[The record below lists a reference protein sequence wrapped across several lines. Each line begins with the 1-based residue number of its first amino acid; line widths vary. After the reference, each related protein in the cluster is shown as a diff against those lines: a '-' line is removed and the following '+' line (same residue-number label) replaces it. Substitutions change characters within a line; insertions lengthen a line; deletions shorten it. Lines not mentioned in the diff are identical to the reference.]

1 MIYILEIIMFQML
14 FLVLY
19 YMFKNE
25 TFFNYNRIYL
35 LGTSLFSYVLPFV
48 KFDAFRT
55 TFSTINTINILPTVF
70 IGDTTQN
77 LINNTSTNSFSWH
90 WWYFLLLG
98 SIVMLAI
105 FMVKLWKLIQLS
117 KNELVIK
124 SEEVRLVTIKNS
136 QSAFSFFN
144 WIFMGDQLKGEER
157 EIILEH
163 ELIHVKQI
171 HSLDL
176 LFFEIQRIV
185 CWFNPLV
192 YQYQKEIQSLHEF
205 IVDNQMIQKS
215 GKQDYCK
222 NILTQLLNVPKLSLV
237 NTFYKQSIIK
247 KRIAMITK
255 KESKSTARLKYAFI
269 IPVMMG
275 MLFYTSCQQNEKEVE
290 EETLIEVR
298 DDKSYMKK
306 NSTSE
311 AEVNYDTIYINN
323 GTKEEIVKRSN
334 EVIKSMRGNGS
345 SYVIVVKETLEVLV
359 RATFSDDKVIIS
371 EENLDIP
378 FAAVQNSAVFPGCEE
393 EENKK
398 ACFSNKVNRF
408 IAKNYNIGLAEEL
421 GLVGVQR
428 MAGMFKINVNGK
440 VSDIQV
446 RGEHQKLN
454 EEFIRVLNSL
464 PQMEPATQNGEK
476 ISMPFSLPLVFRVE
490 PKTDE
495 SSN

>member
-14 FLVLY
+14 FLALY

-35 LGTSLFSYVLPFV
+35 LGTSVLSYVLPFV

-55 TFSTINTINILPTVF
+55 TSSTINTINMLPTVF
-70 IGDTTQN
+70 LGDTTQA
-77 LINNTSTNSFSWH
+77 LVNNTHTNSFSWH
-90 WWYFLLLG
+90 WSYLLLLG
-98 SIVMLAI
+98 STVMFLV

-117 KNELVIK
+117 KNEQVIK
-124 SEEVRLVTIKNS
+124 SDKFHLVTIKNS

-157 EIILEH
+157 EIILAH
-163 ELIHVKQI
+163 ELIHVKQK

-215 GKQDYCK
+215 GSETYCK

-237 NTFYKQSIIK
+237 NTFYKQSLIK

-290 EETLIEVR
+290 DEQVLEVK
-298 DDKSYMKK
+298 DGK
-306 NSTSE
+306 
-311 AEVNYDTIYINN
+311 VF
-323 GTKEEIVKRSN
+323 
-334 EVIKSMRGNGS
+334 
-345 SYVIVVKETLEVLV
+345 VKEN
-359 RATFSDDKVIIS
+359 IS
-371 EENLDIP
+371 ETAKRDMFIEGVP
-378 FAAVQNSAVFPGCEE
+378 FAAVQNPAVFPGCEDAE
-393 EENKK
+393 DLKK
-398 ACFSNKVNRF
+398 CFSYKLSKYISQKF
-408 IAKNYNIGLAEEL
+408 NIGLAEEL
-421 GLVGVQR
+421 GLTGVQR
-428 MAGMFKINVNGK
+428 MAAMFKIDVDGK
-440 VSDIQV
+440 VTDIQIK
-446 RGEHQKLN
+446 GEHQELKD
-454 EEFIRVLNSL
+454 EFIRVLNYL

-476 ISMPFSLPLVFRVE
+476 VNMLFSLPLVFRVGPRIE
-490 PKTDE
+490 EKK
-495 SSN
+495 